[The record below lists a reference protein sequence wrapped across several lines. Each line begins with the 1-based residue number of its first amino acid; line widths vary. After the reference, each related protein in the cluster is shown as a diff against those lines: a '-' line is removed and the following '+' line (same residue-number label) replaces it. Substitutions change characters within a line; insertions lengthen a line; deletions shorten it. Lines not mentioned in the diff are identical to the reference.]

1 MNGLSHSKS
10 SSVRVQ
16 PVPSTAQ
23 RLFSNPSASLQ
34 PNPQLPQEVIA
45 ELINGILILTDRQ
58 ELIYAN
64 EEARRILEK
73 LNPDRSRLHI
83 PQEIWHICQSLI
95 RSRSLFPNQHWLIE
109 SEIFTDEST
118 TLHVRARWFNL
129 EHIEYPCLLLI
140 VEDQYQAIKNIALE
154 EAQKYG
160 LTAREKEIWLLHRA
174 NATYKKIATEL
185 TITPNTVKKHMRSIH
200 AKQKLI
206 AENNLEV

>member
-1 MNGLSHSKS
+1 M
-10 SSVRVQ
+10 Q
-16 PVPSTAQ
+16 PQSD
-23 RLFSNPSASLQ
+23 
-34 PNPQLPQEVIA
+34 PQLPQEVIA

-73 LNPDRSRLHI
+73 LNPDRSRLLI

-95 RSRSLFPNQHWLIE
+95 RSRSLFPNQHWLIK

-129 EHIEYPCLLLI
+129 DHLESPCLLLI

-160 LTAREKEIWLLHRA
+160 LTAREKEIWLLHRS
-174 NATYKKIATEL
+174 NETYKEIAMEL
-185 TITPNTVKKHMRSIH
+185 NITPNTVKKHMRSIH
-200 AKQKLI
+200 ATQKLTTG
-206 AENNLEV
+206 NNLEI